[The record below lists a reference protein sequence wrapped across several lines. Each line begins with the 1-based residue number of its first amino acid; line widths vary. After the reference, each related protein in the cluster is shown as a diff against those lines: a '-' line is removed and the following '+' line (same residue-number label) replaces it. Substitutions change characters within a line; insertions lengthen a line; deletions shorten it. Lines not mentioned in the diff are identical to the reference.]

1 MFRIVKLCGA
11 LAVSFSA
18 AGCVPTGMVPS
29 VSEQVAAA
37 EAAGFNPGGGSAMAG
52 IPGNQSQCE
61 RSAAILADPTS
72 TPAERSGAKMA
83 ADANNC

>member
-1 MFRIVKLCGA
+1 MYRIVKFCGVM
-11 LAVSFSA
+11 AVSMSA

-37 EAAGFNPGGGSAMAG
+37 EAAGYKPGGTFAIPG
-52 IPGNQSQCE
+52 IPANQSQCQ

-83 ADANNC
+83 ADANGC